1 VTDRIPN
8 ALRQYAEAV
17 RERGARLAQA
27 SLGPGRSG
35 RRIDD
40 LARKSHSELDQM
52 MEGAFSA
59 LPGSGGIACAP
70 GCHHCC
76 NLLVAVSPVE
86 AFAIAHRLR
95 DELPVDSALRA
106 RISGRAFETS
116 PVSPDRAGD
125 PAAEDILAERRT
137 ISCPMLAEG
146 RCLIYSSRPIA
157 CRGCVSA
164 DAALCAARDVDK
176 PVPRSVVHML
186 GAAGMM
192 MGLMDALA
200 SLGLVGRPV
209 ELCSGVWLALCE
221 EDAERRWLRGEDV
234 FARLAGLVT
243 E

>member
-1 VTDRIPN
+1 MTDRIPN
-8 ALRQYAEAV
+8 ALRQYAEAA
-17 RERGARLAQA
+17 RERGARLSQV
-27 SLGPGRSG
+27 SLGPGRSS

-52 MEGAFSA
+52 MERAFSA

-76 NLLVAVSPVE
+76 NLLVAISPVE
-86 AFAIAHRLR
+86 VFAIVHRLR
-95 DELPVDSALRA
+95 DDLPADSALRA
-106 RISGRAFETS
+106 RISGLAFDTS
-116 PVSPDRAGD
+116 PVRPGRSDNPE
-125 PAAEDILAERRT
+125 AEDILAERRT

-164 DAALCAARDVDK
+164 DASLCAARDVDK

-192 MGLMDALA
+192 MGLMDALT
-200 SLGLVGRPV
+200 SLGLVGKPV
-209 ELCSGVWLALCE
+209 ELCSAVWLTLRE
-221 EDAERRWLRGEDV
+221 EDAEKRWLRGEDV

>member
-106 RISGRAFETS
+106 RISG
-116 PVSPDRAGD
+116 
-125 PAAEDILAERRT
+125 
-137 ISCPMLAEG
+137 
-146 RCLIYSSRPIA
+146 
-157 CRGCVSA
+157 
-164 DAALCAARDVDK
+164 
-176 PVPRSVVHML
+176 
-186 GAAGMM
+186 
-192 MGLMDALA
+192 
-200 SLGLVGRPV
+200 
-209 ELCSGVWLALCE
+209 
-221 EDAERRWLRGEDV
+221 
-234 FARLAGLVT
+234 
-243 E
+243 